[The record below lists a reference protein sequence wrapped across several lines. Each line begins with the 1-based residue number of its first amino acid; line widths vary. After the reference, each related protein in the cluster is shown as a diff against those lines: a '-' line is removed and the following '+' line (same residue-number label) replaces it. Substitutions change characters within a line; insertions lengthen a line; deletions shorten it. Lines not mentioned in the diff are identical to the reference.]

1 MQKMSKKCEEKKTK
15 IEFFGTQII
24 DHNIV
29 LDVSIVIP
37 VVIEMYWRLMSRKLL
52 WWVKFKITTSYHS
65 THLGYH
71 DMLP

>member
-1 MQKMSKKCEEKKTK
+1 MWRKKITK

-37 VVIEMYWRLMSRKLL
+37 VVIEMVL
-52 WWVKFKITTSYHS
+52 VF
-65 THLGYH
+65 
-71 DMLP
+71 DV